1 MARRKSKQKRRST
14 PKTTN
19 VLKVA
24 EAIVVGSAATKM
36 FFGTNL
42 FEFTTG
48 RLNGN
53 TMSESSG
60 SQFNTTQ
67 ITLPELVGF
76 GKGVEGEQGGTQ
88 YSKYGGLYGNQ
99 TIGGVVQDNVKEFG
113 LSSITTMVV
122 APIAFRFGGRLAA
135 PIRRQFNSLA
145 KQARLPLRM

>member
-1 MARRKSKQKRRST
+1 MARRKSKQKRRSS

-48 RLNGN
+48 RIDGN
-53 TMSESSG
+53 TMTESSG
-60 SQFNTTQ
+60 SALTSTQ
-67 ITLPELVGF
+67 ITLPELIGF
-76 GKGVEGEQGGTQ
+76 GKGVESGQGGS

-99 TIGGVVQDNVKEFG
+99 TIGSVVQDNVKEFG

-122 APIAFRFGGRLAA
+122 APLAFRFGGRLAA

>member
-1 MARRKSKQKRRST
+1 MARRKSKQKRRSS

-48 RLNGN
+48 RIDGN
-53 TMSESSG
+53 TMAESSG
-60 SQFNTTQ
+60 SAYTSTQ

-76 GKGVEGEQGGTQ
+76 GKGVESQQGGSQ
-88 YSKYGGLYGNQ
+88 YSKYGGLYGSQ
-99 TIGGVVQDNVKEFG
+99 TIGSVVQDNVKEFG

-122 APIAFRFGGRLAA
+122 APLAFRFGGKLAA

>member
-1 MARRKSKQKRRST
+1 MARRKSKQKRRSS

-48 RLNGN
+48 RIDGN
-53 TMSESSG
+53 TMTESSG
-60 SQFNTTQ
+60 SAFTSTQ

-76 GKGVEGEQGGTQ
+76 GKGVEGGQGT
-88 YSKYGGLYGNQ
+88 YAKYGGLHGSQ
-99 TIGGVVQDNVKEFG
+99 TIGSVVTDNVKEFG

-122 APIAFRFGGRLAA
+122 APLAFRFGGRLAA

>member
-1 MARRKSKQKRRST
+1 MARRKSKQKRRSS

-60 SQFNTTQ
+60 SIFNTTQ

-76 GKGVEGEQGGTQ
+76 GKGVESAQGGDQ
-88 YSKYGGLYGNQ
+88 YSRYGGLYGNQ
-99 TIGGVVQDNVKEFG
+99 TIGGVVQDNIKEYG
-113 LSSITTMVV
+113 LSSISTMVI
-122 APIAFRFGGRLAA
+122 APLAFRFGGRLAA

>member
-1 MARRKSKQKRRST
+1 MARRKSKTKRRRT

-19 VLKVA
+19 VLKIA
-24 EAIVVGSAATKM
+24 EAVVVGSAATKM

-48 RLNGN
+48 RIDGN
-53 TMSESSG
+53 TMTESSG
-60 SQFNTTQ
+60 SPYSTTQ

-76 GKGVEGEQGGTQ
+76 GKGVEGQGS

-99 TIGGVVQDNVKEFG
+99 TIGGVVQDNIKEYG

-122 APIAFRFGGRLAA
+122 APLAFRFGSRLAA

-145 KQARLPLRM
+145 KQASLPLRM

>member
-1 MARRKSKQKRRST
+1 MARRKSKQKRRSR

-48 RLNGN
+48 RIDGN
-53 TMSESSG
+53 TMTESSG
-60 SQFNTTQ
+60 NAFSTTQ
-67 ITLPELVGF
+67 ITLPELIGF
-76 GKGVEGEQGGTQ
+76 GKGVEGAQGGFA
-88 YSKYGGLYGNQ
+88 KYGGLYGNQ
-99 TIGGVVQDNVKEFG
+99 TIGSVVTDNVKEFG
-113 LSSITTMVV
+113 LSSISTMVI
-122 APIAFRFGGRLAA
+122 APLAFRFGGRLAA